1 MVARLTWSNDAI
13 LRGAGTG
20 GRLGAV
26 VDRSVRDVER
36 VSSDVPIA
44 GDPGVS
50 QPSPGPAAPR
60 ATRMKHRKYGFAAG
74 RLLKRTWIPI
84 VIIAVVAAGGLTV
97 GRLHG
102 IFGSERRPAYAD
114 TKVNDNK
121 PFDAKRITYEVFGP
135 PGTVADIGYFDVD
148 ANPQRV
154 EGAQLPWKLVL
165 TTTKPTIVGNLVA
178 QGNTDS
184 IGCRILI
191 GNEVKA
197 EKVTN
202 EVSAF
207 TFCMLKSG

>member
-1 MVARLTWSNDAI
+1 MVE
-13 LRGAGTG
+13 
-20 GRLGAV
+20 
-26 VDRSVRDVER
+26 RSVRDVER
-36 VSSDVPIA
+36 ASSDAPIA
-44 GDPGVS
+44 GDQGVS
-50 QPSPGPAAPR
+50 PGSDRRVNFFGRSRGSSTGPAAPG
-60 ATRMKHRKYGFAAG
+60 ATRMQHRKWGFAAG
-74 RLLKRTWIPI
+74 RLLQRTWIPI
-84 VIIAVVAAGGLTV
+84 VIVAVVAAGGLTV

-102 IFGSERRPAYAD
+102 IFGSEKRPAYAD

-121 PFDAKRITYEVFGP
+121 PFDPKRVTYEVFGP

>member
-1 MVARLTWSNDAI
+1 MVERPEYS
-13 LRGAGTG
+13 RGVKTG
-20 GRLGAV
+20 GRSGAV
-26 VDRSVRDVER
+26 VERSVRDVER
-36 VSSDVPIA
+36 ASSDVTVA
-44 GDPGVS
+44 GDQGVS
-50 QPSPGPAAPR
+50 QPSPGPAASGT
-60 ATRMKHRKYGFAAG
+60 TRMKHRKWGFAAG

-84 VIIAVVAAGGLTV
+84 VIIAVIAAGGLTV

-102 IFGSERRPAYAD
+102 IFGSEKRPAYAD

-148 ANPQRV
+148 ANPQRI

-191 GNEVKA
+191 GDEVKA